1 MTNRALTGLL
11 IASMAVNLLLA
22 GLIVGHVV
30 RGDGGRELPLA
41 WAFKDV
47 SPEIREKVRPIIRP
61 QVADILSE
69 RRTLRRQE
77 RELRRLL
84 QSETLTREEL
94 ETALSD
100 MRVATNQF
108 HEKLHKIGVD
118 VLMSLDAGE
127 RAAAVPYFFRPPH
140 QGRKGHS
147 RPEAE
152 TGSSSEDAREKRRER
167 ERQQLREHKGPVR

>member
-1 MTNRALTGLL
+1 MTNRALAGLL

-30 RGDGGRELPLA
+30 PGDGGRELPLA

-77 RELRRLL
+77 RELRRVL

-108 HEKLHKIGVD
+108 HEELHKIGVD